1 LEGSAL
7 TKSQSRVVP
16 ALNLSAFR
24 ELRPM
29 LAKSAEKAFD
39 DPRWI
44 FELKLDGYRA
54 LAFADGTTVRL
65 ISRAGN
71 DLGTAYPAIADE
83 LASMSI
89 SAVLDGEI
97 VVVDPLGVPRFELLQ
112 NYRKTHDGHLIYYV
126 FDLLFLNGSD
136 VRARPLD
143 DRKEMLRNNL
153 PASEIV
159 RYVDHIDGV
168 GTEFFE
174 LAQEQRLEGIMAKK
188 KAGTYLSG
196 KRVDHWLKIKCR
208 LVEHVVI
215 GGFTE
220 SRVNRKTLGALLV
233 GLFHGP
239 KLKYV
244 GLVGTGLGR
253 ASELTGKLR
262 KLETEEPT
270 FRAVP
275 KTDMPI
281 HWVEPRLVCSV
292 EFQEW
297 TNDRILRGASFIRLD
312 SGAGSR
318 RIQGSEPRIQNPE
331 SRMQKQ

>member
-1 LEGSAL
+1 VEGSGL
-7 TKSQSRVVP
+7 TKSQNRVAP
-16 ALNLSAFR
+16 ALSLSAFR

-29 LAKSAEKAFD
+29 LAKSGEKAFD

-71 DLGTAYPAIADE
+71 DLGTAYPAIVDE
-83 LASMSI
+83 LASLGI
-89 SAVLDGEI
+89 TAVLDGEI
-97 VVVDPLGVPRFELLQ
+97 VVVDASGVPRFELLQ
-112 NYRKTHDGHLIYYV
+112 NYRKNHEGHLIYYV
-126 FDLLFLNGSD
+126 FDLLFLNGRDLRS
-136 VRARPLD
+136 RPLD
-143 DRKEMLRNNL
+143 DRKEMLKTNL
-153 PASEIV
+153 PYSEIV

-233 GLFHGP
+233 GLFYGP
-239 KLKYV
+239 ELKYA
-244 GLVGTGLGR
+244 GLVGTGLSR
-253 ASELTGKLR
+253 ASGLIGKLR

-270 FRAVP
+270 FRVVP
-275 KTDMPI
+275 KTDMPV

-297 TNDRILRGASFIRLD
+297 TNERILRGASFIRLD
-312 SGAGSR
+312 HSAALRSAL
-318 RIQGSEPRIQNPE
+318 
-331 SRMQKQ
+331 